1 MKYVVTGG
9 AGFIGSHLVDSLISD
24 SNTVHIIDNLSSGKK
39 TNINPAAL
47 FHNYDISKS
56 ENYDKICQILDK
68 ADTVFHCAASA
79 RVQPSIL
86 KPIKYENNNTIGLI
100 TLLKASVDSK
110 VKRFIYSASSSAYGD
125 TKKLPSEEDDKTDPI
140 SPYSAQKL
148 YGEICCKM
156 FSKVYNIETV
166 SLRYFNVFG
175 ERQNLGG
182 PYATVIR
189 IFLNQKKLQKPLTIN
204 GNGKQRR
211 DFTYVRDVVN
221 ANILASKSKKIGR
234 GEVINIGSGKNISIN
249 SVAKMI
255 DKKFEY
261 KKSVKEPF
269 ANLASIE
276 KAKKLLHWEPKTT
289 LESWIKGYINE

>member
-9 AGFIGSHLVDSLISD
+9 AGFIGSNLVDSLICEG
-24 SNTVHIIDNLSSGKK
+24 NTVHIIDNLSSGK
-39 TNINPAAL
+39 TENINSAAI

-56 ENYDKICQILDK
+56 ENYNKVCQILDK

-86 KPIKYENNNTIGLI
+86 NPIEYENNNTIGLI

-110 VKRFIYSASSSAYGD
+110 VRRFIYSASSSAYGE
-125 TKKLPSEEDDKTDPI
+125 TKKLPSREDDPTDPI
-140 SPYSAQKL
+140 SPYAAQKF

-156 FSKVYNIETV
+156 FSKVYEIETV

-182 PYATVIR
+182 AYATVIG

-211 DFTYVRDVVN
+211 DFIYVKDIVN

-255 DKKFEY
+255 HKKFEY
-261 KKSVKEPF
+261 KQSVKEPF

-276 KAKKLLHWEPKTT
+276 KAKN
-289 LESWIKGYINE
+289 Y